1 MNLQEKCAHINK
13 NRQYR
18 KLKKSDLN
26 QLILINKD
34 NKVKDKL

>member
-1 MNLQEKCAHINK
+1 MNLQENCAHINK

-18 KLKKSDLN
+18 KLKKLDLN
-26 QLILINKD
+26 WLILINKD